1 MKVIAKQ
8 IGKSQKESI
17 SIDGKV
23 FLKSVA
29 VGRWTHV
36 VKLSYTNASGIDHSV
51 IGKSASYANAAK
63 WQHSDLFFDLHPK
76 FGKESA
82 QEIKDHQAAGRGAWV
97 QVRRPFSGI
106 NKVYR
111 IPFTNISREIVEVTA

>member
-36 VKLSYTNASGIDHSV
+36 VKLSYTDHSV

-63 WQHSDLFFDLHPK
+63 WQHNNLFFDLHPK

-97 QVRRPFSGI
+97 QFHRPFSGI

-111 IPFTNISREIVEVTA
+111 VPFTNISREIVEVTA